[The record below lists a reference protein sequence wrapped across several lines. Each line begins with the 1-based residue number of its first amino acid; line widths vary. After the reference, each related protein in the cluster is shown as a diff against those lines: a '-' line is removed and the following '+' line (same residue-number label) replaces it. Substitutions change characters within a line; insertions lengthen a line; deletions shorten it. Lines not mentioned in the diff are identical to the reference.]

1 MGHAAGGHGIVDGPN
16 LVRERREV
24 NRGRMW
30 TALAINLVMLAAA
43 VIGGLIWNSLALLAD
58 AGHVL
63 SDLGSIALGLVAG
76 ALATRAAG
84 PQRTFGLQRSEVLA
98 ALANGIALVAV
109 AVLVVVAA
117 VGRLGD
123 EPEIAGAGVL
133 VVGLLGLAGNVAAT
147 WVLARGDRSDL
158 NLEAVLRHSVADA
171 LGSAAV
177 VLSGTVILITDW
189 TPIDTL
195 ASLAIAGL
203 ILASSVRLITGPL
216 DVLLEAAP
224 PGVDIEQLGQALCSV
239 EGVRAV
245 HELHVWTVTSGF
257 DALAAHVVVEPDA
270 DRDRARRELELLLR
284 ERYGIEHT
292 TLQMEEHVG
301 DQLLQVER
309 PTSQRRSRGA
319 E

>member
-1 MGHAAGGHGIVDGPN
+1 MAHAGGGHGLAEGPA
-16 LVRERREV
+16 LLRTRREL
-24 NRGRMW
+24 NRRRMW
-30 TALAINLVMLAAA
+30 AALAINLVMLVAA

-63 SDLGSIALGLVAG
+63 SDLGSIALGLVA
-76 ALATRAAG
+76 ATLATRAAG

-98 ALANGIALVAV
+98 ALANGITLLAV

-117 VGRLGD
+117 IGRLGD
-123 EPEIAGAGVL
+123 EPEIAGGGVL
-133 VVGLLGLAGNVAAT
+133 LVGLLGLAGNVAAT
-147 WVLARGDRSDL
+147 WVLARGDRTDL
-158 NLEAVLRHSVADA
+158 NLEAVLRHSFADA

-177 VLSGTVILITDW
+177 MVSGTVILITDW
-189 TPIDTL
+189 TPVDTL
-195 ASLAIAGL
+195 ASLAIAAL
-203 ILASSVRLITGPL
+203 ILASSVKLITGPL
-216 DVLLEAAP
+216 DVLMEAAP
-224 PGVDIEQLGQALCSV
+224 PGVDIEQLGQAMCSV

-292 TLQMEEHVG
+292 TLQMEEHVPEG
-301 DQLLQVER
+301 LLQVDTGE
-309 PTSQRRSRGA
+309 
-319 E
+319 

>member
-1 MGHAAGGHGIVDGPN
+1 MGHAAGGHGLVDGPD
-16 LVRERREV
+16 LVRERRDL
-24 NRGRMW
+24 NRGRLW
-30 TALAINLVMLAAA
+30 VALAINLVMLAAA
-43 VIGGLIWNSLALLAD
+43 VLGGLIWNSLALLAD

-63 SDLGSIALGLVAG
+63 SDFGSIALGLVA
-76 ALATRAAG
+76 ATLASRAAG

-109 AVLVVVAA
+109 AVLIVAAA

-133 VVGLLGLAGNVAAT
+133 VIGLLGLAGNAAAT
-147 WVLARGDRSDL
+147 WVLAGGDRTDL
-158 NLEAVLRHSVADA
+158 NLEAVLRHSFADA
-171 LGSAAV
+171 LGSVAV
-177 VLSGTVILITDW
+177 VVSGAVILITGW
-189 TPIDTL
+189 TPVDTL
-195 ASLAIAGL
+195 ASIAIAAL

-224 PGVDIEQLGQALCSV
+224 PGVDIEQLGQAMCSV
-239 EGVRAV
+239 PGVRAV
-245 HELHVWTVTSGF
+245 HELHVWTVTAGF

-292 TLQMEEHVG
+292 TLQMEEHVANG
-301 DQLLQVER
+301 LLQVD
-309 PTSQRRSRGA
+309 TGTQ
-319 E
+319 